1 MPKNDLDHI
10 LTTCV
15 GMGVQLLRQY
25 LNDFINTF
33 FLNDGGMFD
42 PKQLATQLGLAQQA
56 IPHYENEI

>member
-1 MPKNDLDHI
+1 VPKNDLDHI

-33 FLNDGGMFD
+33 FLNDGGMFG
-42 PKQLATQLGLAQQA
+42 PKTTGNTIRVSSTGHTAL
-56 IPHYENEI
+56 